1 MIVLQ
6 LKSSSDGK
14 QLLDIGNII
23 SVVKKHWGY
32 RIRGHEIH
40 QRLNLEKSTPR
51 DRARL
56 VSSFCS
62 KNDIEYVTY
71 HAPIPRNEGQS
82 LFDER
87 SNEKAN
93 NSLLATLLEAE
104 LVHTECGLKDKVVI
118 VYHLPSVIGFDE
130 SLYLNRELKFKILE
144 NSEREL
150 LGFQDKKCD
159 YFDGFATLT
168 VENVFPKY
176 FTTAGTR
183 YSTINMFH
191 PSELIRLGKFGIGIT
206 FDFSHYNIYR
216 GCLSTGDGNAIL
228 DLDKQIYGT
237 AAPSWEEFIDVIGK
251 SLRQLHINDGK
262 GTYPSG
268 EGLMLG
274 EGEIPVVSILRHV
287 HYGLLDEMER
297 IVQGTIELVNGHL
310 YGGKLQKRALEW
322 LLVNAEDIFQ

>member
-6 LKSSSDGK
+6 LKSSSDEK
-14 QLLDIGNII
+14 PLSDTGNII
-23 SVVKKHWGY
+23 SFVKKKWGY

-40 QRLNLEKSTPR
+40 QRSNLERSTPR
-51 DRARL
+51 DRAHV

-93 NSLLATLLEAE
+93 DSLLATLREAE
-104 LVHTECGLKDKVVI
+104 LVHTECGLKDEVVI
-118 VYHLPSVIGFDE
+118 VYHLPSVIGLE
-130 SLYLNRELKFKILE
+130 EIPNLNKGLKFKILE
-144 NSEREL
+144 NSEQEL
-150 LGFQDKKCD
+150 LSFQDKKCD

-176 FTTAGTR
+176 FTAGTR
-183 YSTINMFH
+183 YLTINMFH
-191 PSELIRLGKFGIGIT
+191 PSELIRLDKFGIEIT

-216 GCLSTGDGNAIL
+216 SYLSSGNGNAIL

-237 AAPSWEEFIDVIGK
+237 TAPSWEGCIGIIGK
-251 SLRQLHINDGK
+251 SLRQLHINDGR
-262 GTYPSG
+262 GTHPAG

-274 EGEIPVVSILRHV
+274 EGEIPVVPVLRHI
-287 HYGLLDEMER
+287 HYGLLEKTER
-297 IVQGTIELVNGHL
+297 IIQGTIELVNGHL
-310 YGGKLQKRALEW
+310 YEGKLQKRALEW
-322 LLVNAEDIFQ
+322 LLVKAEDIFQ

>member
-1 MIVLQ
+1 M
-6 LKSSSDGK
+6 
-14 QLLDIGNII
+14 
-23 SVVKKHWGY
+23 
-32 RIRGHEIH
+32 
-40 QRLNLEKSTPR
+40 
-51 DRARL
+51 
-56 VSSFCS
+56 
-62 KNDIEYVTY
+62 
-71 HAPIPRNEGQS
+71 
-82 LFDER
+82 
-87 SNEKAN
+87 
-93 NSLLATLLEAE
+93 
-104 LVHTECGLKDKVVI
+104 I
-118 VYHLPSVIGFDE
+118 VYHLPIVIGFDE

-159 YFDGFATLT
+159 YFDGLDTLT

-251 SLRQLHINDGK
+251 SLRQLHINGGK

-310 YGGKLQKRALEW
+310 YEGKLQKRALQW